1 MGKKMSPCFHRNC
14 FEVEWL
20 AKFCRRDSCSYKN
33 IDSAWMKLTIEV
45 SFHKHHL
52 IMSFPNIIYS
62 GMFNVR
68 RGIYHFD
75 KIYYPSSVV
84 ENHLQLLK
92 TS

>member
-1 MGKKMSPCFHRNC
+1 
-14 FEVEWL
+14 
-20 AKFCRRDSCSYKN
+20 
-33 IDSAWMKLTIEV
+33 MKLKIEV

-52 IMSFPNIIYS
+52 IMSFPYIIYS

-84 ENHLQLLK
+84 ENEFTIHLKQFDMNH
-92 TS
+92 SYHDIV